1 MKPACITPPGRLAAV
16 ALAAV
21 LAGCSF
27 VPAYQQPAAP
37 VASQWPTVGGADP
50 AGATRS
56 AADLPW
62 QDFVQ
67 DHALRELVA
76 LALHNNR
83 DLRVALQNIEQARAQ
98 YQIRRADQLPNLAGS
113 LTGQRQAPNANANAD
128 GQPKVS
134 SLYSV
139 GVGVSAWELDFF
151 GRVAALKDVALSNF
165 LATEE
170 ALKATQMSLVANVI
184 TTGLQL
190 KTDTE
195 LLGLAERTLATRQQS
210 LDLIQLRFDH
220 GASSALDLQLAQS
233 QIAAAQAARAQQQRR
248 RAQDINLRT
257 LLVGQALP
265 EHLLP
270 TVPAA
275 APPGPPPELTQAAP
289 VPAPVAALPAFAA
302 VPAGLPSDL
311 LLRRPDIRAA
321 EQQLIGANANIGAA
335 RANFFPR
342 ISLTASLGRVSTD
355 LDGLLG
361 SGGFGAWSFAPA
373 INLPL
378 FDSGR
383 NQANLKVAEAGR
395 AIAVAQYEKAIQTA
409 FREAADAL
417 AGRATLD
424 AQLTALQAQATAERE
439 RYRLTELRYR
449 NGVASHLDL
458 LDAQR
463 SLFAIEQAL
472 AQGQLAERSNEVLLY
487 KALGGGWSEPAPAA
501 TGTAG

>member
-1 MKPACITPPGRLAAV
+1 MKPVSIPPAGRLTAL
-16 ALAAV
+16 ALAAL

-27 VPAYQQPAAP
+27 VPPYQQPAAP
-37 VASQWPTVGGADP
+37 VASQWPAATGADP
-50 AGATRS
+50 AGATRA

-67 DHALRELVA
+67 DESLRELVA
-76 LALHNNR
+76 LALQNNR
-83 DLRVALQNIEQARAQ
+83 DLRVAVQNIEQARAQ
-98 YQIRRADQLPNLAGS
+98 YQIRRADQVPTVAGA
-113 LTGQRQAPNANANAD
+113 LNGQRTVPNANAN

-134 SLYSV
+134 SLYTV
-139 GVGVSAWELDFF
+139 GVGVSSWELDFF

-170 ALKATQMSLVANVI
+170 VLKTTQMSLIANVI
-184 TTGLQL
+184 ATGLQL

-233 QIAAAQAARAQQQRR
+233 LIASAQAARAQQQRL
-248 RAQDINLRT
+248 RAQDINLLT
-257 LLVGQALP
+257 LLVGQPLP
-265 EHLLP
+265 ERLLP
-270 TVPAA
+270 AVPAA
-275 APPGPPPELTQAAP
+275 VAPAPQPELTQTAT
-289 VPAPVAALPAFAA
+289 VPAPVAALPAFAP

-342 ISLTASLGRVSTD
+342 ITLTASLGRVSTD

-361 SGGFGAWSFAPA
+361 SHGFGAWSFAPA
-373 INLPL
+373 LTLPI
-378 FDSGR
+378 FDGGR
-383 NQANLKVAEAGR
+383 NQANLEAAQAGR
-395 AIAVAQYEKAIQTA
+395 AIAVAQYEKAIQGA
-409 FREAADAL
+409 FREVADAL
-417 AGRATLD
+417 AGRATLT
-424 AQLTALQAQATAERE
+424 AQLTG
-439 RYRLTELRYR
+439 YR

-472 AQGQLAERSNEVLLY
+472 AQGQLAERSNEVQLY

-501 TGTAG
+501 N